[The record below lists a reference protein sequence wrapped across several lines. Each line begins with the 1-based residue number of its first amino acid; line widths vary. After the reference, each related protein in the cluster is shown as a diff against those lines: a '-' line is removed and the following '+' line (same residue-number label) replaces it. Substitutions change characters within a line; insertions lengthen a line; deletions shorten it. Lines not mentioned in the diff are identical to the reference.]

1 MNRPRGAGR
10 YRAAGG
16 PSIGLASM
24 SLGVQRVR
32 VAGGMRPGRAA
43 EESGGG
49 KLQWRKGCVCAAE
62 GYGGPVRQGRVS
74 GACGKGERRRR
85 AGRACLGRGRRGVWQ
100 WRAAADDG
108 LEVGLGLWFR
118 LRHGLQ
124 SGQSRVA

>member
-1 MNRPRGAGR
+1 
-10 YRAAGG
+10 
-16 PSIGLASM
+16 M

-32 VAGGMRPGRAA
+32 VAGGVRPGRAA

-85 AGRACLGRGRRGVWQ
+85 AGEACVGRGRRGGTAVAC
-100 WRAAADDG
+100 RGDKGVRRCGDG
-108 LEVGLGLWFR
+108 GLGAVVR
-118 LRHGLQ
+118 CAGVGGAV
-124 SGQSRVA
+124 GQGSQWSAEAGQE